1 MPSTMKPS
9 KESIRDDHTATE
21 SESGVSEEVL
31 IDIEF
36 VAGEVVERGGKDL
49 ECGDSAGSQCD
60 DASAFLGG
68 DDNDG
73 ALPHLIMLLAI
84 VFVALLGVFQCVII
98 GASVQQRRNEAGLE
112 LAFLDL
118 VPPETASALE
128 DPASPQSKAL
138 FWISSDPEV
147 MNYSLERSLQRFNL
161 AVLYYALSGPKWNT
175 NVSWLD
181 PRAHECQWFNQASH
195 GGAEPSCSGDVL
207 QRLDLSYN
215 NLEGTIPFELG
226 QLTSLTFLDLSGNS
240 ELSGEV
246 PRQMCAEAS
255 VLRLEVKVDCSSI
268 KCC

>member
-1 MPSTMKPS
+1 MEPS
-9 KESIRDDHTATE
+9 KESIGDDRTVTE
-21 SESGVSEEVL
+21 SESEVSEEVQ

-36 VAGEVVERGGKDL
+36 VAGDAAKKERKDL
-49 ECGDSAGSQCD
+49 ERGNNAEVESVCDD
-60 DASAFLGG
+60 DASAFLEG
-68 DDNDG
+68 DENDG

-98 GASVQQRRNEAGLE
+98 GASVQQRRNEGGFE

-118 VPPETASALE
+118 VTPETARALE
-128 DPASPQSKAL
+128 DPASPQAKAL

-161 AVLYYALSGPKWNT
+161 AVLYYALNGTKWQA

-181 PRAHECQWFNQASH
+181 PRAHECTWFNQASPD
-195 GGAEPSCSGDVL
+195 GAEPSCSGGVL

-226 QLTSLTFLDLSGNS
+226 QLKSLTFLDLSGNPQ
-240 ELSGEV
+240 LQGEV
-246 PRQMCAEAS
+246 PQQMCSEAS
-255 VLRLEVKVDCSSI
+255 ASRLEVKVECTSI